1 MEHAEKSLLDYIT
14 TFKGS
19 LLDSKDLSSLIEVRF
34 MPFLFEFCIVS
45 LWHTLIYNTRRKTQ
59 KFETY

>member
-34 MPFLFEFCIVS
+34 VPFRTLDCLMMAQAHLQYS
-45 LWHTLIYNTRRKTQ
+45 LKAQ
-59 KFETY
+59 KFETL